1 MFSGLHARCEFKKA
15 SVCERNDLKLKGYGL
30 LGSEERCHCVGDR
43 SSITE
48 RCEVGSMGR
57 SVTEHRRGDIGSFDV
72 RSLVQ
77 GEREQMMA
85 VRSEVRTRKYVL
97 QCAPT

>member
-48 RCEVGSMGR
+48 RCEVGSMVAVSQNTAVEI
-57 SVTEHRRGDIGSFDV
+57 SVLLMSG
-72 RSLVQ
+72 
-77 GEREQMMA
+77 A
-85 VRSEVRTRKYVL
+85 
-97 QCAPT
+97 